1 MSETLIAFDVDA
13 ETGIVTE
20 RELTS
25 DELAIHEQ
33 ILADQAQAETE
44 SISKSAARTSALAK
58 LADLGLTAEEIA
70 AL

>member
-33 ILADQAQAETE
+33 ILADQAQAEAQALATA
-44 SISKSAARTSALAK
+44 KARASALAK
-58 LADLGLTAEEIA
+58 LKKLGLTAAEIE

>member
-1 MSETLIAFDVDA
+1 MSETLIAFDVDV

-33 ILADQAQAETE
+33 ILADQAQSEIE
-44 SISKSAARTSALAK
+44 SISKAAARESALSK